1 MPGGIRNGF
10 KNFINKVIPD
20 GFTIPG
26 ISESTEEP
34 EEDVFDKDLH
44 LYNREG
50 YFYVLVI
57 DNNYLDMEHEK
68 VLGENAGCSVASART
83 GPEGLELASK
93 DKYDLILIAAELPRM
108 DGIQTFNNL
117 RNSERSKCKDSKVYV
132 ILSETDK
139 EKDSHYT
146 ELGFHGVI
154 RKPVEKCVFES
165 IVLEY
170 APKKMIPDDERT
182 IEYIK
187 NLAETTKRLKRC
199 DVRLSTGLLKH
210 DGNMEE
216 YKASVAKFC
225 SSYDDSKNRALDALL
240 LDDKMKY
247 MDEVRELRE
256 QARLLG
262 AIHLA
267 DIFDDHVNMAKDDTL
282 EVANKNWKNLVSEWK
297 YVVAGMADWLG
308 KPEYVQSA
316 FEQDKIKSNGIWMS
330 ENEMHERVSDIIYAL
345 IDDDFEYA
353 ESLMKLLLEYDF
365 DDVIRRKLDRGS
377 RLMDTDTELAI
388 EIFNTI

>member
-1 MPGGIRNGF
+1 ML
-10 KNFINKVIPD
+10 
-20 GFTIPG
+20 
-26 ISESTEEP
+26 P
-34 EEDVFDKDLH
+34 E
-44 LYNREG
+44 
-50 YFYVLVI
+50 
-57 DNNYLDMEHEK
+57 
-68 VLGENAGCSVASART
+68 
-83 GPEGLELASK
+83 
-93 DKYDLILIAAELPRM
+93 
-108 DGIQTFNNL
+108 
-117 RNSERSKCKDSKVYV
+117 
-132 ILSETDK
+132 
-139 EKDSHYT
+139 
-146 ELGFHGVI
+146 
-154 RKPVEKCVFES
+154 
-165 IVLEY
+165 
-170 APKKMIPDDERT
+170 DERT
-182 IEYIK
+182 IEYI
-187 NLAETTKRLKRC
+187 NDLAENTKRLKRC

-210 DGNMEE
+210 DGDMEA
-216 YKASVAKFC
+216 YKASAAKFC
-225 SSYDDSKNRALDALL
+225 SSYDESKNKALDALL
-240 LDDKMKY
+240 LDEKMKY

-262 AIHLA
+262 AILLA

-308 KPEYVQSA
+308 KPEYIQSV

-330 ENEMHERVSDIIYAL
+330 ENEIHERVSDIIYAL